1 MTTKLRKASE
11 KPAVVI
17 EDVKPVNVEPT
28 KLEGSKLVLASS
40 GIEYQKLGFSNV
52 QVVAMAEGLN
62 KVKFDQSL
70 ANQVTAAKKQ
80 REKVGKFASE
90 FLKNNLVNIKA
101 LVNSVI
107 GTAPAKTF
115 SGNAQELNDGSKL
128 TLAVTAVRKNA
139 DTENVKAI
147 KDAKSALAQMLFNLP
162 VESGLKQ
169 NADLMRLESGTSS
182 DKSISLFDKNTKNAL
197 SDSEFTYNISMKI
210 SGPIDDKKDC

>member
-1 MTTKLRKASE
+1 MTIQKKENIDS
-11 KPAVVI
+11 
-17 EDVKPVNVEPT
+17 N
-28 KLEGSKLVLASS
+28 KLEGAKVVLASS
-40 GIEYQKLGFSNV
+40 GIEYKKLGFSDV
-52 QVVAMAEGLN
+52 QILAMSDGLR
-62 KVKFDQSL
+62 KVKFDESL
-70 ANQVTAAKKQ
+70 VTKQTEAKKQ

-139 DTENVKAI
+139 DTENVKTI
-147 KDAKSALAQMLFNLP
+147 KDAKSALAKMLFNLP

-182 DKSISLFDKNTKNAL
+182 DKSISLFDKDTKNAL
-197 SDSEFTYNISMKI
+197 SDDEFTYNISMKI

>member
-1 MTTKLRKASE
+1 MTIQKKENIDS
-11 KPAVVI
+11 
-17 EDVKPVNVEPT
+17 N
-28 KLEGSKLVLASS
+28 KLEGAKVVLTSS
-40 GIEYQKLGFSNV
+40 GIEYKKLGFSDV
-52 QVVAMAEGLN
+52 QILAMSDGLR
-62 KVKFDQSL
+62 KVKFDESL
-70 ANQVTAAKKQ
+70 VTKQNEAKKQ

-139 DTENVKAI
+139 DTENVKTI
-147 KDAKSALAQMLFNLP
+147 KDAKSALAKMLFNLP

-182 DKSISLFDKNTKNAL
+182 DKSISLFDKDTKNAL
-197 SDSEFTYNISMKI
+197 SDDEFTYNISMKI
-210 SGPIDDKKDC
+210 SGPADDKKDC

>member
-1 MTTKLRKASE
+1 MTIQKKENIDS
-11 KPAVVI
+11 
-17 EDVKPVNVEPT
+17 N
-28 KLEGSKLVLASS
+28 KLEGAKVVLTSS
-40 GIEYQKLGFSNV
+40 GIEYKKLGFSDV
-52 QVVAMAEGLN
+52 QILAMSDGLR
-62 KVKFDQSL
+62 KVKFDESL
-70 ANQVTAAKKQ
+70 VTKQTEAKKQ

-147 KDAKSALAQMLFNLP
+147 KDAKSALAIMLHNLP

-169 NADLMRLESGTSS
+169 NADLMRLESGTNS
-182 DKSISLFDKNTKNAL
+182 DTSIS
-197 SDSEFTYNISMKI
+197 
-210 SGPIDDKKDC
+210 